1 MNLHKGDT
9 AMVLYVTVIN
19 LGHDPLSLSIVS
31 RTCCQQVSPTDIDCD
46 SMLMI
51 GGDMGDIYPGDVQN
65 LTVFYPNMYLIDRV
79 GYCELEIGVPDGEK
93 ILHKILFNTTV
104 PRSGVGVP
112 PFLNDYYS
120 AGELKRCRTP
130 DLDPTRDCKPVL
142 CDIKYNGLRNFFN
155 ETSFRCEPTAN
166 CWDTSDDEMVYL
178 AGSNTCRRAGEAL
191 TEEDMDFFEKFQ
203 EQKEP
208 LRTLHGYPIKVN
220 CHNGRPDPSEGWCV
234 CDPGW
239 KSDPLDHDGFNPD
252 LMVYHMCTVFSETS
266 SSTVAPGGG
275 GSAKG
280 RHTRKMY
287 IAYVPKKRRRMNEL
301 PDNAREPVASVL
313 VARSPDEGASVN
325 GDDTLAGAASLI
337 DRFLNDAN
345 TATFILPTLIVVVT
359 MLACMVLGVA
369 IFIVLEC
376 RKVKRISAS
385 LH

>member
-1 MNLHKGDT
+1 LT
-9 AMVLYVTVIN
+9 ACI
-19 LGHDPLSLSIVS
+19 S
-31 RTCCQQVSPTDIDCD
+31 RQ
-46 SMLMI
+46 
-51 GGDMGDIYPGDVQN
+51 
-65 LTVFYPNMYLIDRV
+65 YLIDRV

-178 AGSNTCRRAGEAL
+178 AGSNACRRAGEAL

-203 EQKEP
+203 ERKEP

-239 KSDPLDHDGFNPD
+239 KSEPLDHDGFNPD

-275 GSAKG
+275 GGSAKG

-287 IAYVPKKRRRMNEL
+287 IAYVPKKRRRMNDL
-301 PDNAREPVASVL
+301 SDNARDPVASVL
-313 VARSPDEGASVN
+313 VARSPHEGASAN
-325 GDDTLAGAASLI
+325 ADATLAGAASLI

-345 TATFILPTLIVVVT
+345 TATFILP
-359 MLACMVLGVA
+359 
-369 IFIVLEC
+369 
-376 RKVKRISAS
+376 
-385 LH
+385 

>member
-166 CWDTSDDEMVYL
+166 CWDTSDDEM
-178 AGSNTCRRAGEAL
+178 
-191 TEEDMDFFEKFQ
+191 
-203 EQKEP
+203 
-208 LRTLHGYPIKVN
+208 KVN

-287 IAYVPKKRRRMNEL
+287 IAYVPKKRRRMNLKVGELVAVQEL

>member
-1 MNLHKGDT
+1 MSFSALLT
-9 AMVLYVTVIN
+9 RFESRFVT
-19 LGHDPLSLSIVS
+19 
-31 RTCCQQVSPTDIDCD
+31 
-46 SMLMI
+46 
-51 GGDMGDIYPGDVQN
+51 
-65 LTVFYPNMYLIDRV
+65 RV
-79 GYCELEIGVPDGEK
+79 D
-93 ILHKILFNTTV
+93 
-104 PRSGVGVP
+104 
-112 PFLNDYYS
+112 
-120 AGELKRCRTP
+120 
-130 DLDPTRDCKPVL
+130 
-142 CDIKYNGLRNFFN
+142 
-155 ETSFRCEPTAN
+155 
-166 CWDTSDDEMVYL
+166 
-178 AGSNTCRRAGEAL
+178 
-191 TEEDMDFFEKFQ
+191 Q
-203 EQKEP
+203 
-208 LRTLHGYPIKVN
+208 KVN

-287 IAYVPKKRRRMNEL
+287 IAYVPKKRRRMNLKVGELVAVQDL
-301 PDNAREPVASVL
+301 PDNARDPVASVL

-325 GDDTLAGAASLI
+325 GDATLAGAASLI

-345 TATFILPTLIVVVT
+345 TATFILPPCQTLIVVVT